1 LEVNTLAE
9 ANATARRNGDAPRG
23 DARRAPGRLG
33 CGWARYAAAS
43 ACIFAL
49 LCANAPSAEAASFGL
64 PVEPKI
70 GVPAPEET
78 PPSELLLTPGG
89 LLDAFH
95 REREHW
101 KDFGITFSLHERS
114 EVWADAIGGGHQGV
128 SYDGLTIAKLDVDL
142 DKMVGW
148 PGAEFFA
155 SAFDVHD
162 HGPTRSLVGNL
173 QVVSNI
179 EATPSIKLYDLWLDQ
194 SIFDKKLSI
203 RLGQEGAND
212 EMMTTAY
219 GGLFLN
225 SSFGFPGMP
234 AAVLPSGGPNYP
246 MATPFARV
254 QLNASDKLTV
264 LGAVYN
270 GDPAPPGTGDPQ
282 IRDRNGTAF
291 RLNGHALAFGE
302 VWYSPDP
309 SASASLPTTY
319 KLGMWYA
326 SNQFADQRLDN
337 TGGLLANPASSGTPL
352 NRIGDWAFYGIIDQK
367 VWQRSGSNDQ
377 GVGLFLQVM
386 GGPSD
391 RNLSNLFIE
400 AGMNWLAPLTQRP
413 NDTFGLA
420 VAYLGISPAA
430 RDFSREL
437 VSFGRATSA
446 YASNET
452 VFEATYQAPVTSW
465 LTLQPDLQFVLNP
478 GAGVPGPFGNR
489 SLANAVVI
497 GMRATFKL

>member
-1 LEVNTLAE
+1 MNTLAE
-9 ANATARRNGDAPRG
+9 ANATARRNGDVPRG
-23 DARRAPGRLG
+23 DARRAGGRRG
-33 CGWARYAAAS
+33 GGRARLATTAVGIL
-43 ACIFAL
+43 ACLF
-49 LCANAPSAEAASFGL
+49 ANAPHAEAASFGL
-64 PVEPKI
+64 PVEI

-78 PPSELLLTPGG
+78 TPAEPLLSPGG

-95 REREHW
+95 RERQRF
-101 KDFGITFSLHERS
+101 KDLGITFSLHERS
-114 EVWADAIGGGHQGV
+114 EVWADAIGGGHQGL
-128 SYDGLTIAKLDVDL
+128 SYNGLTIAKLDVDL
-142 DKMVGW
+142 KKVVGW

-194 SIFDKKLSI
+194 SVFDKKLSI

-212 EMMTTAY
+212 EMMATAY

-254 QLNASDKLTV
+254 QLNASDNLTV

-282 IRDRNGTAF
+282 IRDRNGAAF
-291 RLNGHALAFGE
+291 RLNGGALAFGE

-309 SASASLPTTY
+309 SASVRLPTTY

-326 SNQFADQRLDN
+326 SNRFADQRLDN
-337 TGGLLANPASSGTPL
+337 TGALLASPASSGMAL
-352 NRIGDWAFYGIIDQK
+352 NHTGDWAFYGIIDQK
-367 VWQRSGSNDQ
+367 IWQRPGSKDQ
-377 GVGLFLQVM
+377 GIGLFLQVM

-391 RNLSNLFIE
+391 RNLSNLFVE
-400 AGMNWLAPLTQRP
+400 AGMNWLAPFTQRP
-413 NDTFGLA
+413 DDTFGLA
-420 VAYLGISPAA
+420 FAYLGISPAA

-446 YASNET
+446 YAGNET
-452 VFEATYQAPVTSW
+452 VFEATYQATVTSW

-478 GAGVPGPFGNR
+478 GAGVPGGFANR
-489 SLANAVVI
+489 SLANALIV
-497 GMRATFKL
+497 GMRATFRL